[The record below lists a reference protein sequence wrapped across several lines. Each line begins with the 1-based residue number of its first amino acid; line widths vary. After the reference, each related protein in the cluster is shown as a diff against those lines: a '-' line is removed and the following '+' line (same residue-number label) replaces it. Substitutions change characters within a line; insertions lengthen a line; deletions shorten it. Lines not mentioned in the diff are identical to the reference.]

1 MLLENIIFELSDA
14 MATSIVDISQIN
26 MEGLIRDIEEEEVMR
41 LPKQVMENNMII
53 LKLQKQLLKLQEAEK
68 EKRRREEERE

>member
-41 LPKQVMENNMII
+41 LSKQVMENNMII
-53 LKLQKQLLKLQEAEK
+53 LKLQKQLLKLQEAEN

>member
-1 MLLENIIFELSDA
+1 MENIIFELSDA

-26 MEGLIRDIEEEEVMR
+26 MKGLIRDIEEEEVMR

>member
-1 MLLENIIFELSDA
+1 MENIIFELSDA